1 MSLPHRIKKIWAVL
15 RQPGALRVLYQGVTL
30 APRLLVNLAS
40 VAAVTGLLVA
50 CVPATQYEEAKS
62 ASEVELAGRQRA
74 EADLVA
80 TRAKLDA
87 ANAEL
92 AERDTKLAAS
102 EESASETKLENS
114 VALKERDEATGLVDQ
129 LRGELGR
136 VGDDLRSYAQQKAD
150 LEKSLHAAEARKKEL
165 EQSDARTVAVA
176 RLTRDLTSALGDRVL
191 SGDMT
196 IDVVNGKVTLSAPS
210 ELWFKDDA
218 SLTPDADALLAGIA
232 RVLAVHTDTSVE
244 LASLG
249 MAELGEQRARALS
262 AALGAKG
269 VTAAR
274 IQSATAEPA
283 ADPSAPAQDSAA
295 SKVQFSFSPS

>member
-1 MSLPHRIKKIWAVL
+1 MSLSRRIKKIWAAL

-40 VAAVTGLLVA
+40 VAAVAGLLVA

-62 ASEVELAGRQRA
+62 ASEVDLAGRQRA
-74 EADLVA
+74 EADLAA
-80 TRAKLDA
+80 TRTKLDA

-92 AERDTKLAAS
+92 AERDAKLAAS
-102 EESASETKLENS
+102 EETVSESKLENS

-150 LEKSLHAAEARKKEL
+150 LEKSLQAAEVHKKEL
-165 EQSDARTVAVA
+165 EQSDARTIAIA
-176 RLTRDLTSALGDRVL
+176 RLTRDLTSVLGERVL
-191 SGDMT
+191 SGDVA
-196 IDVVNGKVTLSAPS
+196 IDVLGGKVVLSAPS

-218 SLTPDADALLAGIA
+218 TLIPGADALLAGIA
-232 RVLAVHTDTSVE
+232 RVLVLHAGTTLEVQSSDHAD
-244 LASLG
+244 
-249 MAELGEQRARALS
+249 LGEQRARALG

-269 VTAAR
+269 VAAER
-274 IQSATAEPA
+274 VTTVAAPSEP
-283 ADPSAPAQDSAA
+283 DSNAPTGGA
-295 SKVQFSFSPS
+295 SSQIRLSFSAS